1 MSRATRSS
9 RAAARRIT
17 PLLVLLA
24 CALPAGSAQAA
35 AYHDHDNLA
44 QATIEQDGGRAFDF
58 AWSISK
64 QRGGTVDQSNKAHA
78 AGRCTEC
85 EATAIA
91 FQIVLVSGAP
101 SKVAPTN
108 EGVALNLECPR
119 CEVFAAARQFVRVYE
134 KPVRL
139 TVAGRRELADVRN
152 TLQALEA
159 QDPPI
164 DQLYLAVEAQEA
176 RVRQVLN
183 TELVSRSDPSEEAD
197 VIDAQL
203 AQDTDQG

>member
-1 MSRATRSS
+1 MSRGVR
-9 RAAARRIT
+9 RGAAA
-17 PLLVLLA
+17 LLTVLA
-24 CALPAGSAQAA
+24 CALPAGGAQAA
-35 AYHDHDNLA
+35 PHDNLA

-58 AWSISK
+58 AWSISR

-78 AGRCTEC
+78 AGRCTGC
-85 EATAIA
+85 EGTAIA

-139 TVAGRRELADVRN
+139 TVAGRRELADVRA

-164 DQLYLAVEAQEA
+164 DQLYQAVEAQEA

-183 TELVSRSDPSEEAD
+183 TELVSRSDPSQEAD
-197 VIDAQL
+197 EIDAQL

>member
-1 MSRATRSS
+1 MTRT
-9 RAAARRIT
+9 ARRYAVAT
-17 PLLVLLA
+17 LAVLA

-35 AYHDHDNLA
+35 AYKDHDNIA
-44 QATIEQDGGRAFDF
+44 RATIEQDHGRAFDF

-101 SKVAPTN
+101 SRVAPTN

-134 KPVRL
+134 QPVRI
-139 TVAGRRELADVRN
+139 TRAGRRELADVRA

-164 DQLYLAVEAQEA
+164 DQLYQAVEAQEA

-197 VIDAQL
+197 EIDAQL

>member
-1 MSRATRSS
+1 MTRTL
-9 RAAARRIT
+9 RRGAAA
-17 PLLVLLA
+17 LLTVLA
-24 CALPAGSAQAA
+24 CALPVGSAQAA
-35 AYHDHDNLA
+35 HHENIA

-58 AWSISK
+58 AWDISH
-64 QRGGTVDQSNKAHA
+64 QSGGVVDHANKAHA

-101 SKVAPTN
+101 STVAPTN
-108 EGVALNLECPR
+108 ESVALNLECPR
-119 CEVFAAARQFVRVYE
+119 CEVVAEARQFVRVVD

-139 TVAGRRELADVRN
+139 TGTGRRELADVRA
-152 TLQALEA
+152 TLRALEA

-164 DQLYLAVEAQEA
+164 DQLHQTVEAQEA

-183 TELVSRSDPSEEAD
+183 TELVLKSDPSEEPD

-203 AQDTDQG
+203 AQNTDLG

>member
-1 MSRATRSS
+1 MTRTL
-9 RAAARRIT
+9 RRGAAA
-17 PLLVLLA
+17 LLTVLA
-24 CALPAGSAQAA
+24 CALPVGSAQAA
-35 AYHDHDNLA
+35 HHENIA

-58 AWSISK
+58 AWDISR
-64 QRGGTVDQSNKAHA
+64 QRGGVVDHANKAHA

-101 SKVAPTN
+101 STVAPTN
-108 EGVALNLECPR
+108 ESVALNLECPR
-119 CEVFAAARQFVRVYE
+119 CEVVAEARQFVRVVD

-139 TVAGRRELADVRN
+139 TGTGRRELADVRA
-152 TLQALEA
+152 TLRALEA

-164 DQLYLAVEAQEA
+164 DQLHQTIEAQEA

-183 TELVSRSDPSEEAD
+183 TELVLKSDPSEEPD

-203 AQDTDQG
+203 AQNTDLG